1 MKGNAH
7 KTENGWM
14 VSYLSGLKD
23 LDSISVIPL
32 HPQSSGDYLVD
43 GQEIDFE
50 LSTAAKFDSDDYST
64 FKFAKLIPSYNKSE
78 HTVST
83 ITFCIDEYLDLFS
96 HKCHTF
102 RAYRDG
108 KMIYERDY
116 HYDIQTE
123 SDYITNYLSQTK
135 I

>member
-14 VSYLSGLKD
+14 VSYLSGIKD

-32 HPQSSGDYLVD
+32 HPEDSVDNLSD

-50 LSTAAKFDSDDYST
+50 LQTGQN
-64 FKFAKLIPSYNKSE
+64 FKYAKLKRVENSI
-78 HTVST
+78 ST
-83 ITFCIDEYLDLFS
+83 ITFSTYEYKDS
-96 HKCHTF
+96 HDNKCHIF
-102 RAYRDG
+102 RAYYFDELL
-108 KMIYERDY
+108 YERDY
-116 HYDIQTE
+116 GYNVQTE
-123 SDYITNYLSQTK
+123 LDYITNYLSQTK